1 MPFGRA
7 EPIEPASFGSPM
19 RSFNTSITLGCQ
31 QRWKIAALGWCSS
44 GSLIPAAM
52 ARHGL
57 EIEVHSNG
65 ADFARRPARSK
76 STIVAPTSLII
87 CDHADCRICSAG
99 SRVLA
104 RSRGARE
111 YHFPVVALYLKLY
124 YCQRRLL
131 CDYGGSAAQAFG
143 DQSASHLSTS
153 REVTLTDD
161 IDEASAEIQS
171 SLAREM
177 TWFLPAEAKHMD
189 PASVVEA
196 IATLLASSYLAGF
209 QQEAKKA
216 LRGGGKRSF
225 QWLKARVT
233 SKLQAFEGPNGK
245 SQPHADE
252 PAVQILAQQA
262 VASAAALDEAAFDR
276 LLNLTEEAMRRELV
290 ASSQMPEKRAAKLAA
305 KVRKAVETKV
315 LRKVRGPK

>member
-1 MPFGRA
+1 M
-7 EPIEPASFGSPM
+7 
-19 RSFNTSITLGCQ
+19 
-31 QRWKIAALGWCSS
+31 
-44 GSLIPAAM
+44 
-52 ARHGL
+52 
-57 EIEVHSNG
+57 
-65 ADFARRPARSK
+65 
-76 STIVAPTSLII
+76 
-87 CDHADCRICSAG
+87 
-99 SRVLA
+99 
-104 RSRGARE
+104 
-111 YHFPVVALYLKLY
+111 
-124 YCQRRLL
+124 
-131 CDYGGSAAQAFG
+131 
-143 DQSASHLSTS
+143 
-153 REVTLTDD
+153 TDD